1 MNHPNVAA
9 VDGRIYV
16 IGGLSGGASWQALRD
31 SYAYDP
37 RTDR

>member
-1 MNHPNVAA
+1 MAA